1 MVKSLDLNLF
11 GLNSSARVCKC
22 VCVCVC
28 SCVCACVRVCECVSV
43 DVVLTLIKIEIS
55 RYYIDS
61 LIQGFQ
67 TQRGAAFGGTKFLW
81 PAVESKKG
89 SAGCSL
95 DI

>member
-1 MVKSLDLNLF
+1 MF
-11 GLNSSARVCKC
+11 
-22 VCVCVC
+22 
-28 SCVCACVRVCECVSV
+28 VRLCECVSV

-55 RYYIDS
+55 RYYIDC

-67 TQRGAAFGGTKFLW
+67 TQRGAAFRGTKFLW

-95 DI
+95 EKIFNIIIYLN